1 MALLSYN
8 LIEEI
13 LDVAETYA
21 AQEKKRLGQLET
33 PKAASPSAPRR
44 AHAPQA
50 KTAKPPK
57 A

>member
-21 AQEKKRLGQLET
+21 TKERARLSSL
-33 PKAASPSAPRR
+33 KAAGATKASPVKRKTKGASA
-44 AHAPQA
+44 
-50 KTAKPPK
+50 AKPSK

>member
-21 AQEKKRLGQLET
+21 AQEKKRLGQLE
-33 PKAASPSAPRR
+33 PKVGAGRR
-44 AHAPQA
+44 AHARQPA
-50 KTAKPPK
+50 KPAKPPK